1 MEMQSSQMS
10 VVTAF
15 CIDVGATLLCQLSYI
30 MMKFAHI
37 DAEKNQKTAILSC
50 KYILA
55 LLGLIGGGV
64 IHIVVLPFCPLV
76 LLATNSATAI
86 VMSAMLSVWFLDE
99 RIVWRYDLPAFVLI
113 SGGTT
118 AMVML
123 SKENEVQLTTEVIT
137 DQLKSLK
144 SALFFAF
151 YIIFVVLNYMLTRWF
166 SGQIRLFERQA
177 VRWAAHT

>member
-1 MEMQSSQMS
+1 MS
-10 VVTAF
+10 VCMAF
-15 CIDVGATLLCQLSYI
+15 SIDVGATLLCQLSYI

-37 DAEKNQKTAILSC
+37 DAEKSQKTAFLSC
-50 KYILA
+50 KWIGA
-55 LLGLIGGGV
+55 VSCLLGGGI
-64 IHIVVLPFCPLV
+64 IHIVVMPFCPLV

-86 VMSAMLSVWFLDE
+86 IMSAFFSVWFLGE
-99 RIVWRYDLPAFVLI
+99 KMIWGYDLLAFFLI

-123 SKENEVQLTTEVIT
+123 SKETETQLTTEVIT
-137 DQLKSLK
+137 DQLTSIK

-166 SGQIRLFERQA
+166 TGQIRLFEK
-177 VRWAAHT
+177 